1 MTATTTAA
9 ATQIHD
15 VVLQLESL
23 HTAFSALLEQAKQQL
38 EAVDLND
45 DHIHKIA
52 TRIAYESELRE
63 PAARHLAARLA
74 DSIEYGETELSNRL
88 ITAITYRLSN
98 IQQCNVEQAIDN
110 YLRSEEFT
118 RIVKRHA
125 VDALERGGNP
135 TIDDIVQMRLRN
147 IIHTLYGSAA
157 GRDVDTAF
165 HSARDARTQE
175 QQA

>member
-9 ATQIHD
+9 TIQIHD

-23 HTAFSALLEQAKQQL
+23 HTAFSALLKQAQQQL
-38 EAVDLND
+38 ETVDFND

-52 TRIAYESELRE
+52 TRIAYEGELRE
-63 PAARHLAARLA
+63 PAARYLAARLA
-74 DSIEYGETELSNRL
+74 DSIEHGETELGNRL
-88 ITAITYRLSN
+88 ITAITNRLSN
-98 IQQCNVEQAIDN
+98 ITQLNVEQAIEN

-118 RIVKRHA
+118 RIIKRHA

-135 TIDDIVQMRLRN
+135 NIDDIVQMRLLD

-165 HSARDARTQE
+165 RSARDARTQE